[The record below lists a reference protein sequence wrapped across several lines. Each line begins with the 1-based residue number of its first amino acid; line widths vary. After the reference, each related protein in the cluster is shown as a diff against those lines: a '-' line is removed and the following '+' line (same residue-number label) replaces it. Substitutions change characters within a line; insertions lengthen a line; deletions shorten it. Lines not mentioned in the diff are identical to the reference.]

1 MTNTAIAPTNA
12 AAAQFAAPT
21 RGAASNPPS
30 SGAAGSSGAN
40 GASGAGGASGASG
53 TSSAGASS
61 ISINGGL
68 ASLAGNFQS
77 FLSLLTTQ
85 LQNQDP
91 LNPTDTNQFT
101 QQITQMTGVEQQLIS
116 NQLLQQ
122 LVSQQTG
129 IGAAAGMI
137 GDTVTAPGAKS
148 TDPAISGTVTA
159 VSQTNG
165 QTMLTVD
172 GNQVPLSS
180 ITGVTG
186 VSNPLSSL
194 LGG

>member
-1 MTNTAIAPTNA
+1 MTSTAVAPTNA
-12 AAAQFAAPT
+12 AAAAATSPT
-21 RGAASNPPS
+21 KGATNTGAAN
-30 SGAAGSSGAN
+30 
-40 GASGAGGASGASG
+40 GASG

-129 IGAAAGMI
+129 IGAAASLI

-148 TDPAISGTVTA
+148 TDPAISGTVSA
-159 VSQTNG
+159 VSQSNG
-165 QTMLTVD
+165 QTMLTVG
-172 GNQVPLSS
+172 GNQIPLSS

>member
-1 MTNTAIAPTNA
+1 MTNTAVAPTNA
-12 AAAQFAAPT
+12 AAAQFTSPT
-21 RGAASNPPS
+21 RGASSTPS
-30 SGAAGSSGAN
+30 TSGAAG
-40 GASGAGGASGASG
+40 
-53 TSSAGASS
+53 TSSTGASS
-61 ISINGGL
+61 ISINGGI

-129 IGAAAGMI
+129 IGAAASLI
-137 GDTVTAPGAKS
+137 GDTVTAPGA
-148 TDPAISGTVTA
+148 
-159 VSQTNG
+159 
-165 QTMLTVD
+165 
-172 GNQVPLSS
+172 
-180 ITGVTG
+180 
-186 VSNPLSSL
+186 
-194 LGG
+194 